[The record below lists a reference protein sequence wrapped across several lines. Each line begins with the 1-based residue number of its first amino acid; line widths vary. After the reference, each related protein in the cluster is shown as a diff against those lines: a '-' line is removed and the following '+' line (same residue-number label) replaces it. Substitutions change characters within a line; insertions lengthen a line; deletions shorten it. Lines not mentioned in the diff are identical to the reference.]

1 MRRPLL
7 ALLVSLA
14 AVTSACGGSDIDIS
28 SIPELPAV
36 ELSALEAR
44 LAGSEVPVVIN
55 VWASWC
61 VPCRSEAPLLATAAE
76 EYEGQIDVIGL
87 NVRDNQ
93 NGARGFIAEFL
104 DGAPIDH
111 LFDEPGDIP
120 VDLGASRAVPLTFF
134 YAPGGEQ
141 IDVHLGIL
149 DEATLLLG
157 IDELLA
163 RSGQPTASAPAGS

>member
-1 MRRPLL
+1 MRRS
-7 ALLVSLA
+7 LLVLLLSLA
-14 AVTSACGGSDIDIS
+14 AVASACGGSDVDIS
-28 SIPELPAV
+28 AIPELPGV
-36 ELSALEAR
+36 ELAALEAR
-44 LAGSEVPVVIN
+44 LAESELPVVIN

-76 EYEGQIDVIGL
+76 EYAGQVEFIGL

-93 NGARGFIAEFL
+93 GGARGFIAEFL
-104 DGAPIDH
+104 DGAPMDH
-111 LFDEPGDIP
+111 LYDEPGNIP
-120 VDLGASRAVPLTFF
+120 IDLGASRAVPLTFF

-141 IDVHLGIL
+141 VDVHLGIL